1 MPAPLVGVAAA
12 AAARLIAKKL
22 ATNTAKKTITSSAR
36 VRKNTNAV
44 SKVVMRKSPVTP
56 KTTIIQKNSVKKI
69 GTSKPANNINTLMA
83 DAKKTVIPAS
93 TKSVAK
99 KAFKPKQRT
108 NGLSD
113 KAQRGIDKERLNRPS
128 RFDWR

>member
-1 MPAPLVGVAAA
+1 MPAPIVGAAAA
-12 AAARLIAKKL
+12 AAARLVAKKL
-22 ATNTAKKTITSSAR
+22 ATKTAKKAVTSSAR

-44 SKVVMRKSPVTP
+44 AKVIKTESPTTQ
-56 KTTIIQKNSVKKI
+56 KTRIIQKNSVKKI

-83 DAKKTVIPAS
+83 DAKKTV
-93 TKSVAK
+93 KSSPVKVVAK